1 MMSEKYPV
9 DESAKYVA
17 SEAAEDDA
25 KYRAEAEDSAKRPAE
40 AASAQGHVTKKERH
54 PMFAVGLVMILIS
67 LFFMHDGNAGFV
79 LRTLLPV
86 VGIALVCIYGGKSK

>member
-25 KYRAEAEDSAKRPAE
+25 KYRAEDSAKRPAE

-54 PMFAVGLVMILIS
+54 PMFAVGLAMILIS
-67 LFFMHDGNAGFV
+67 LFFMHDGDAGFV

>member
-17 SEAAEDDA
+17 GEAAEDGV
-25 KYRAEAEDSAKRPAE
+25 KYRTEEDSAKRPVE
-40 AASAQGHVTKKERH
+40 AASAQGYVTKKERH

-67 LFFMHDGNAGFV
+67 LFFMHDGNAGFI
-79 LRTLLPV
+79 LRTLLPL
-86 VGIALVCIYGGKSK
+86 VGIALVCMYGGKTK